1 MFIKW
6 FIGLDLLYLLNGL
19 LNGLLCVIV
28 EECSH
33 TGLRG
38 MGPRPIPGLIQYSCT
53 ARALI
58 GLMNPRLCDVTE
70 WPRLI
75 SRVFSEA
82 QAQSGQ

>member
-1 MFIKW
+1 MVYWLGFIVFVEW

-38 MGPRPIPGLIQYSCT
+38 RAAPNPGAHPIFMHGPRVDWLNESP
-53 ARALI
+53 AL
-58 GLMNPRLCDVTE
+58 
-70 WPRLI
+70 
-75 SRVFSEA
+75 
-82 QAQSGQ
+82 